1 MPKTI
6 TRHRRHHRQ
15 SNISNPVAA
24 AIARARMA
32 AQMRDFAIAIYL
44 ANDGQPE
51 RETLAHLGWLIGLG
65 AEMAAQ
71 TQPGSPL
78 AKQLHAALRTVLQM
92 SADGARWQSAQAGIL
107 EQAAQSAQRLALNH
121 ASMAERLVPDADWI
135 ANRIRAGTA
144 TIADVA
150 GAEVYRTEA
159 AHG

>member
-1 MPKTI
+1 MPKTL

-24 AIARARMA
+24 AIARANMA

-144 TIADVA
+144 TVGDVA
-150 GAEVYRTEA
+150 GAEVYAERKA
-159 AHG
+159 A